1 MVAGRISMTPPVEKL
16 SISGA
21 RKAAILLT
29 VLGEDSAATVFRNL
43 DEKDLQRV
51 ADQVA
56 SLGTVPVELSLQV
69 FEEYQRITEAQD
81 FIIQGGHDLARRLL
95 TKAFGETD
103 AEGIMQRLTKPREL
117 NPLESLQR
125 AEPAKLARFI
135 EAEHPQTIAL
145 VLGQLGDRQ
154 ASALLMSLPAEVRA
168 EAVKRLANL
177 RRFSPAMAER
187 VSVLL
192 AQRLKTVG
200 EQGKRAYSGFQSA
213 ADIMNCID
221 STVAQEILV
230 TIENEEPTLAIS
242 IRDLMFTFDDFLQVA
257 ESQVRELAGAIDKK
271 VLATALK
278 GANEQLKNHFFRTMS
293 SRAIEMLKEDIEA
306 LGPVRSKE
314 VTKAQSEI
322 VAIARQLEAEGKIVL
337 KGEAND
343 EYVV

>member
-1 MVAGRISMTPPVEKL
+1 MTPPLEKL
-16 SISGA
+16 TISGA

-43 DEKDLQRV
+43 NENELQRV
-51 ADQVA
+51 ADEVA
-56 SLGTVPVELSLQV
+56 GLGTVPVELSLQV
-69 FEEYQRITEAQD
+69 FEEYQRLTQAQD

-95 TKAFGETD
+95 VKAFGEDD
-103 AEGIMQRLTKPREL
+103 AEGVMQRLTKAREL
-117 NPLESLQR
+117 NPLEALQR
-125 AEPAKLARFI
+125 ADPQKLARFL

-145 VLGQLGDRQ
+145 ILGQLGDRQ
-154 ASALLMSLPAEVRA
+154 ASALLMSLPNDIRA

-177 RRFSPAMAER
+177 RRFSPEMAAK
-187 VSVLL
+187 VSTVL

-200 EQGKRAYSGFQSA
+200 EQGKRAYSGFQSV

-230 TIENEEPTLAIS
+230 DIENEEPTLAIS
-242 IRDLMFTFDDFLQVA
+242 IRDLMFTFDDFLQVG
-257 ESQVRELAGAIDKK
+257 ESQVRELTGAIDKR

-278 GANEQLKNHFFRTMS
+278 GTNEELKNHFFRTMS
-293 SRAIEMLKEDIEA
+293 SRAVEMLKEDIES
-306 LGPVRSKE
+306 LGPMRNKDVL
-314 VTKAQSEI
+314 KAQSEI
-322 VAIARQLEAEGKIVL
+322 VAIARQLETDGKIVL

>member
-1 MVAGRISMTPPVEKL
+1 VAAGRGSMTPPLEKL
-16 SISGA
+16 TISGA

-43 DEKDLQRV
+43 NENDLQRV
-51 ADQVA
+51 ADEVA

-69 FEEYQRITEAQD
+69 FEEYQRLTEAQD

-95 TKAFGETD
+95 VKAFGEND
-103 AEGIMQRLTKPREL
+103 AEGIMQRLTKAREL

-125 AEPAKLARFI
+125 PDPQKLARFL

-145 VLGQLGDRQ
+145 ILGQLGDRQ
-154 ASALLMSLPAEVRA
+154 ASALLMSLPTEIRA
-168 EAVKRLANL
+168 DAVKRLANL
-177 RRFSPAMAER
+177 RRFSPEMAAK
-187 VSVLL
+187 VSTVL
-192 AQRLKTVG
+192 AQRLRNVG
-200 EQGKRAYSGFQSA
+200 EQGKRAYSGFQSV

-230 TIENEEPTLAIS
+230 DFENDEPTLAIRLRS
-242 IRDLMFTFDDFLQVA
+242 LLFPFDDFLQVG
-257 ESQVRELAGAIDKK
+257 ESQVRELTGAIDKR

-278 GANEQLKNHFFRTMS
+278 GTNEELKNHFFRTMS

-306 LGPVRSKE
+306 LGPVRGKD
-314 VTKAQSEI
+314 VQKAQSDI
-322 VAIARQLEAEGKIVL
+322 VAIARQLETDGNIVL

-343 EYVV
+343 